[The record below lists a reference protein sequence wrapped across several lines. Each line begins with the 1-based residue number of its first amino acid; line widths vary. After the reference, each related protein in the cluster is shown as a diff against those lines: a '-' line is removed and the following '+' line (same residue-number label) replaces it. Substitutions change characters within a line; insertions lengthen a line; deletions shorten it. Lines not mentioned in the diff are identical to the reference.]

1 LPLAKLLFNLLE
13 KINVGFSDVC
23 APESTIHTLRVL
35 VSLPLK
41 RPDAFSYGVLS
52 KNFINGVLLFGPP
65 GTGKTMLAKAVAKES
80 GARVLEIKGSE
91 VYDMYVGEGEKNVKV
106 RIGFDS
112 FMLTLGRIFPRAETE
127 PVRGFY

>member
-1 LPLAKLLFNLLE
+1 L
-13 KINVGFSDVC
+13 KI
-23 APESTIHTLRVL
+23 L

-106 RIGFDS
+106 APWPTHLLIH
-112 FMLTLGRIFPRAETE
+112 LGNLLSRSKAKSL
-127 PVRGFY
+127 RGIHR